1 MTLRSAL
8 QPWLLWTGILV
19 AVTAAMRLQREN
31 LDLAHVALIYLL
43 VVLGASVGGSRGLG
57 LTLACLAFLLIDYFF
72 QPPYDTFAIGRF
84 DWTVLITFL
93 ATAAVATELLSQA
106 RTEAREAKRRADEV
120 DWLSRLGAETLNAPR
135 AEDALTRIAEVIHRT
150 LQVRACEIC
159 QWGRDGLT
167 AGAVVG
173 EVIPESVAEDVRR
186 MVRVAETG
194 RALVVR
200 TNGEEVTGS
209 NPGTGVDPMVFRTS
223 DPAALFIPLQG
234 ATRVV
239 GVLRIAGTTGVS
251 FDAAKRS
258 FLTALAYYTALGV
271 ERVHLVREAAHAEAL
286 RESNRMKD
294 VLVASVS
301 HDLRTPL
308 TTIKAL
314 AQVAAL
320 RGDDSARVIEQE
332 ADRLSRLV
340 ADVLDLSR
348 IKGAVVRVEPE
359 LNTAEDLVGA
369 ALAPLSPDVQGRSV
383 NLVLDMARPALVG
396 TFDFVQ
402 SLRIVNNLIEN
413 ALRFTPRGGT
423 VELSVVRQ
431 DHELIFTGA
440 DRGPGVA
447 PAERERIFEPFYR
460 PPDAPPDAGR
470 AGLGLAIARQLA
482 ELQGGRVTYAPRPGG
497 GSVFQLCLPAADLDQ
512 ESLGES

>member
-1 MTLRSAL
+1 
-8 QPWLLWTGILV
+8 
-19 AVTAAMRLQREN
+19 
-31 LDLAHVALIYLL
+31 
-43 VVLGASVGGSRGLG
+43 
-57 LTLACLAFLLIDYFF
+57 
-72 QPPYDTFAIGRF
+72 
-84 DWTVLITFL
+84 
-93 ATAAVATELLSQA
+93 
-106 RTEAREAKRRADEV
+106 
-120 DWLSRLGAETLNAPR
+120 
-135 AEDALTRIAEVIHRT
+135 
-150 LQVRACEIC
+150 
-159 QWGRDGLT
+159 
-167 AGAVVG
+167 
-173 EVIPESVAEDVRR
+173 

-348 IKGAVVRVEPE
+348 IKGAVVRMEPE

-431 DHELIFTGA
+431 DHELIFTVA